1 MRLRARGGNRFAL
14 GARVTLAWK
23 GGSASA
29 EMRTAGGFQAAV
41 PPELHFG
48 LGAVGALEKLRVRW
62 PDGRQEEFEPPA
74 VDRWVLL
81 EERAP

>member
-14 GARVTLAWK
+14 GARVTLCWK
-23 GGSASA
+23 GASASA

-48 LGAVGALEKLRVRW
+48 LGAVDELLKLRVHW
-62 PDGRQEEFEPPA
+62 PDGREEEFEQHA
-74 VDRWVLL
+74 VDRIVTL